1 MEKPETE
8 ISELKNPSDMVA
20 SEFESSGHQMAGNK
34 AFDHQY
40 NGDSSQ
46 V

>member
-1 MEKPETE
+1 
-8 ISELKNPSDMVA
+8 MVA
-20 SEFESSGHQMAGNK
+20 SEFESSGDQMAGNK
-34 AFDHQY
+34 AFDHQFNQY